1 MINEPVAP
9 FIALSSFAITA
20 LSGKVLIPFL
30 KKLKYGQTILDIG
43 PKWHK
48 AKEGTPTM
56 GGLMFILGIVVSI
69 LTVGATAMLIIKN
82 PSVSQRLELLRIS
95 AGVIMALLF
104 AAVGFIDDYIK
115 VVKKRNLGLTAK
127 QKMLLQI
134 LIAAAYLLMLYLGGD
149 RQTSV
154 YIPFIAS
161 IDLGIF
167 YYPISV
173 FLIVGFVNAVN
184 LTDGID
190 GLASSVT
197 FVVAL
202 GFMFASTI
210 LNMAFPS
217 YLSAA
222 LAGGCLGFLVYNFYP
237 AKVFMGDT
245 GSMFLGGLTVA
256 LAFSI
261 KQPLLIV
268 LFGIIYLMEA
278 GSVMLQVAYFKLT
291 HGKRIFK
298 MSPIHHHYEML
309 GWSEVKIVLVFSL
322 VALVGS
328 VLAIFSIINMIN

>member
-1 MINEPVAP
+1 MSTAILL
-9 FIALSSFAITA
+9 ALSTILSFAITA

-127 QKMLLQI
+127 QKMLLMI
-134 LIAAAYLLMLYLGGD
+134 FVAAMYLLTLYISGD
-149 RQTSV
+149 RGVTD
-154 YIPFIAS
+154 IPFIGQVE
-161 IDLGIF
+161 INTWV
-167 YYPISV
+167 YYIIA
-173 FLIVGFVNAVN
+173 LIAIVGFVNAVN

-190 GLASSVT
+190 GLATSVT
-197 FVVAL
+197 FFATVT
-202 GFMFASTI
+202 FMLIASLRGIFGLSI
-210 LNMAFPS
+210 L
-217 YLSAA
+217 AA
-222 LAGGCLGFLVYNFYP
+222 SVAGGCIGFLVWNFYP

-245 GSMFLGGLTVA
+245 GSLFLGGMFCA
-256 LAFSI
+256 LAFGVNMPI
-261 KQPLLIV
+261 LIIPV
-268 LFGIIYLMEA
+268 GIIYLCEA
-278 GSVMLQVAYFKLT
+278 GSVMLQVSYFKLT
-291 HGKRIFK
+291 KGKRIFK
-298 MSPIHHHYEML
+298 MAPIHHHFEL
-309 GWSEVKIVLVFSL
+309 CGWSETRVVAVFSIVTALLCL
-322 VALVGS
+322 VALM
-328 VLAIFSIINMIN
+328 AM